1 MKATVRHGLS
11 AVVLLLTMLA
21 AATALAERKP
31 LDSVVAIVDDEII
44 LQSQLDARVRSVV
57 SRLNAQGT
65 RLPPRDVLVERVL
78 EKLVT
83 DAVQL
88 QKADQMGMRVSD
100 NELNDTMR
108 NIARRNNMT
117 LAQFEQQLEREGL
130 TYREAREQIRR
141 EMLISRVQQKQVD
154 NRVRVTN
161 REVENFIAASA
172 DDEASGLEY
181 KLAHILISVD
191 DFNNTEEVAA
201 ARQKAENLQQQIS
214 AGRDF
219 QEVAV
224 AESDAGNALEGGVMG
239 WRPRNQLPTL
249 VEDVVPALDLNE
261 PSEVLRSGSG
271 FHIVSVLDRRG
282 GDKTMAEQ
290 AKVRHI
296 LIMPSDTVS
305 AAEAE
310 QRIKELHQQLENGA
324 SFAELARQY
333 SDDPGSGA
341 EGGDLGWVGQGQM
354 VPAFETAMLEADI
367 GEFKGPFRSR
377 FGWHILQ
384 VQDRREKDIGGEL
397 KQAEAR
403 QSLYRRK
410 FEIELQ
416 NWLREI
422 RDEAYVEIKA
432 DVADDGETS

>member
-1 MKATVRHGLS
+1 MKAIVRHGRK
-11 AVVLLLTMLA
+11 AVVLLMTLLMA
-21 AATALAERKP
+21 SVALAERKP

-44 LQSQLDARVRSVV
+44 LQSELDSRIRAVA

-65 RLPPRDVLVERVL
+65 RMPPRDALANRVL

-88 QKADQMGMRVSD
+88 QRAEEMGIRVSD
-100 NELNDTMR
+100 NELNETMR
-108 NIARRNNMT
+108 NIASRNNMS
-117 LAQFEQQLEREGL
+117 LAQFEAQLQREGMS
-130 TYREAREQIRR
+130 YRDAREQIRQ
-141 EMLISRVQQKQVD
+141 EMLISRVQQRQVD
-154 NRVRVTN
+154 NRVRVTSK
-161 REVENFIAASA
+161 EVENFIAASS
-172 DDEASGLEY
+172 DDAGSGLEY
-181 KLAHILISVD
+181 QLAHILIAVD
-191 DFNNTEEVAA
+191 DFNDTEAA
-201 ARQKAENLQQQIS
+201 AAAEDKAQALRQEIA

-249 VEDVVPALDLNE
+249 VEDVVPDLSVGE
-261 PSEVLRSGSG
+261 PSKVLRSGSG
-271 FHIVSVLDRRG
+271 FHIVSVLDKRG

-296 LIMPSDTVS
+296 LVSPSETVS
-305 AAEAE
+305 NSQAE
-310 QRIKELHQQLENGA
+310 QLINSVYDQLEKGA
-324 SFAELARQY
+324 NFAELAREY

-341 EGGDLGWVGQGQM
+341 EGGDLGWVGKGEM
-354 VPAFETAMLEADI
+354 VPAFESAMLEAGI
-367 GEFKGPFRSR
+367 GELKGPFRSR
-377 FGWHILQ
+377 FGWHILE

-410 FEIELQ
+410 FEVELQ

-422 RDEAYVEIKA
+422 RDEAYVEIKPHA
-432 DVADDGETS
+432 MGDGENS